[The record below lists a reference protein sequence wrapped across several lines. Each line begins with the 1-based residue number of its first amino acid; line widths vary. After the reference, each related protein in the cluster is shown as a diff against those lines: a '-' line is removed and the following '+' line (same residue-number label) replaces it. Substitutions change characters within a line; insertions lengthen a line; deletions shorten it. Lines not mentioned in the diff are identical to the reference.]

1 MKISKL
7 FNLGKSQYELDF
19 VDIDPDID
27 APLFLDPYYIS
38 KCDFPFA
45 AEAHRTIRSY
55 FEFLLALLKGKSISR
70 QRNFFSIWARVMTY
84 VWECLQACQV
94 GMGWGLRIPKR
105 FLRNS

>member
-19 VDIDPDID
+19 VDIDPEVDT
-27 APLFLDPYYIS
+27 PLFMDPYYIS

-45 AEAHRTIRSY
+45 AEAHRTIRFY
-55 FEFLLALLKGKSISR
+55 FEFLLALLKGEKH
-70 QRNFFSIWARVMTY
+70 QQAEELFPIWARVMTY

-94 GMGWGLRIPKR
+94 GMGWGLRIPRR